1 MGGSKSTESEAR
13 KMTIYF
19 DKRAEEE
26 SAKIAAAEEEEAQK
40 QKIKQENL
48 EKSAKVLSLFVKPL
62 VLMLLWNWLMP
73 GIFGLATIGYLKAF
87 GLCLLSRILFGN
99 D

>member
-1 MGGSKSTESEAR
+1 
-13 KMTIYF
+13 MTIYF

-48 EKSAKVLSLFVKPL
+48 EKSAKVLSVLVKPL

-87 GLCLLSRILFGN
+87 GLCLMSRILFGKE
-99 D
+99 